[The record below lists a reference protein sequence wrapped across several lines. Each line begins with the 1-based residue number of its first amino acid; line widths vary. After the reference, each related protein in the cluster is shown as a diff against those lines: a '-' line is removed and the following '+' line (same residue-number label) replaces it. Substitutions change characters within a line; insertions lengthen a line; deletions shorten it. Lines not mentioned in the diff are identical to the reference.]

1 MITKDKVLMSLRGV
15 KEPNLQKDLVQ
26 MDLVD
31 VHVDGSNVRIQ
42 VHLKEEVMDKKD
54 EIEER
59 IKNKIYLAFG
69 ENIKNL
75 QVDFVKVDDY
85 SQVKKRK
92 VLNVLDGLKAKIGK
106 VIAVT
111 SGKGG
116 VGKSTVSINLALS
129 LKDLGF
135 KVGLLD
141 CDVYGPSIPTAF
153 GLEGYILQIKD
164 EKILPAEKFGMK
176 MVSIGFMINEVD
188 TPLIWRGPMLHKAIN
203 EMVNNVE
210 WGNLDYLVV
219 DLPPGTGDAILSLN
233 SSVKIDGAIVVSTS
247 QRISTVDVSKNI
259 NMLKTLSIPII
270 GIIENMSYVQCS
282 CGERIYLWGRDGAK
296 SLASRY
302 EIPYLGEIP
311 FFPEIVESMEYSNFL
326 SIPQEVKQI
335 YEKIAQKIVDFVCL
349 KK

>member
-15 KEPNLQKDLVQ
+15 KEPNLQKDLIQ
-26 MDLVD
+26 MNLVD
-31 VHVDGSNVRIQ
+31 IHLDESNIKIEVY
-42 VHLKEEVMDKKD
+42 LKEEAMDKKD
-54 EIEER
+54 EIEEK
-59 IKNKIYLAFG
+59 IKNKVYLAFG
-69 ENIKNL
+69 QEVRSL
-75 QVDFVKVDDY
+75 QVDFIKVEDY

-92 VLNVLDGLKAKIGK
+92 VLNVVDSLKAKIGK
-106 VIAVT
+106 VIAIT

-116 VGKSTVSINLALS
+116 VGKSTVAINLAIS

-176 MVSIGFMINEVD
+176 MVSIGFMIPQVD

-247 QRISTVDVSKNI
+247 QRVSTVDVAKNI

-282 CGERIYLWGRDGAK
+282 CGEKIYLWGREGVK
-296 SLASRY
+296 SLATKY

-311 FFPEIVESMEYSNFL
+311 FFPEIVESMEYSNFIK
-326 SIPQEVKQI
+326 IPQEAKKIYQKIAKQI
-335 YEKIAQKIVDFVCL
+335 VDLSYL
-349 KK
+349 KR